1 MSSSFG
7 RLLTVTL
14 FGESHGP
21 AVGAVIEG
29 LPAGEPLDEAALG
42 AFLARRRPG
51 SGALTTG
58 REERDLPRFLSGL
71 YEGRT
76 TGSPL
81 ALLIENEGQRSADYE
96 ALKNTPRPSHADYTA
111 LKKYK
116 GFADPRGGGHFSGR
130 LTAPLT
136 AAGGIALQILARRGI
151 LLGAHLA
158 SVGEKEDTPFPAD
171 LSDDKLL
178 ALSRSPFP
186 TLSGEAGKAM
196 QEAIREAKAAGDS
209 VGGIIECAVLHLPA
223 GLGGPLFGG
232 VESRLAPVLFGI
244 PGIKGVEFGSGFS
257 GSRLTGSQNNDP
269 FALKNGE
276 IQTVTN
282 HSGGVQGGI
291 TNGMPLL
298 FRAAVKPTPSIRQE
312 QTTVD
317 LKNGRETVLSIGGR
331 HDPCIALRAVPVVE
345 AAAALV
351 LTDLLLEEKGYGS
364 F

>member
-7 RLLTVTL
+7 KLLTVTL

-29 LPAGEPLDEAALG
+29 LPAGEPLDESALS

-51 SGALTTG
+51 SGALTSG
-58 REERDLPRFLSGL
+58 REERDCPRFLSGL

-81 ALLIENEGQRSADYE
+81 ALLIENEAQRPADYE
-96 ALKNTPRPSHADYTA
+96 ALKNTPRPSHADFTA

-130 LTAPLT
+130 LTAPIT

-151 LLGAHLA
+151 LLGTHLA
-158 SVGEKEDTPFPAD
+158 SVGENEDSPFPTD
-171 LSDDKLL
+171 LTDEELL

-186 TLSGEAGKAM
+186 VLSSEAGKVM
-196 QEAIREAKAAGDS
+196 RETIQAAKAAGDS
-209 VGGIIECAVLHLPA
+209 VGGVIECAALHLPA

-232 VESRLAPVLFGI
+232 LESRLATVLFGI
-244 PGIKGVEFGSGFS
+244 PGVKGVEFGSGFS

-269 FALKNGE
+269 FTLKNGK
-276 IQTVTN
+276 IQTITN

-298 FRAAVKPTPSIRQE
+298 FRIAVKPTPSIRQE
-312 QTTVD
+312 QATVD
-317 LKNGRETVLSIGGR
+317 LKSGQQTVLSVGGR
-331 HDPCIALRAVPVVE
+331 HDPCIALRAAPVVE